1 MAKMFAL
8 RLNFVDVICDDSLE
22 NIFIN
27 GKKTGFKFDVRLS
40 YYRGHFVSTIDEMGV
55 KIDGEEIPTENI
67 FFTLRGQEYA
77 VAQLHSLVN
86 EFWHITEPAQIRVFY
101 PGGLTKGEHKV
112 VHGNRG
118 RQVHADRQQRGKGPR
133 DQIRRKIWERQK

>member
-27 GKKTGFKFDVRLS
+27 GKEAGFKFDVRLS
-40 YYRGHFVSTIDEMGV
+40 YYRGHFLSTIDEMGV

-67 FFTLRGQEYA
+67 YFTLRGQEYA

-112 VHGNRG
+112 EFTMYFRSPYM
-118 RQVHADRQQRGKGPR
+118 AIAEDRYMPIDSCGEKVLE
-133 DQIRRKIWERQK
+133 IR